1 MSSRR
6 SKSLSKPLP
15 ESMTLII
22 DKSDNYS
29 HLENYFYINSSNLLK
44 IKNLSNEQFSIVTIK
59 NTKVELI
66 TPLFLT
72 NLFAKMKIKGKGEII
87 ISEPISVMQSYE
99 AKTIIANLKIGGFD
113 EIKINDS
120 FFFDEKYKKKIPT
133 LSVNFIRPE
142 KRGNLQEETYKKY
155 ENKINKQS
163 EKDKGIKRKSI
174 NQNMKNS
181 SSNKRIN
188 TQNESSKNLNIPR
201 SGKRLSTQSI
211 SPNKLDNVPA
221 NRRLSRPIEDTN
233 VNKNNISRGNVR
245 RSTESNVN
253 DRSSKYSRRK

>member
-44 IKNLSNEQFSIVTIK
+44 IKNLSNEQFSTVTIK
-59 NTKVELI
+59 NTQVELI

-99 AKTIIANLKIGGFD
+99 AKIIIANLKIGGFD
-113 EIKINDS
+113 EIKLNES
-120 FFFDEKYKKKIPT
+120 LFFDERVNKKIPT
-133 LSVNFIRPE
+133 LSVTFIRSE
-142 KRGNLQEETYKKY
+142 KRGNLQEEIYKKN
-155 ENKINKQS
+155 ENRINNT
-163 EKDKGIKRKSI
+163 GG
-174 NQNMKNS
+174 
-181 SSNKRIN
+181 NKRRSN
-188 TQNESSKNLNIPR
+188 TQNKNNNNISNRKINDSSIQNGKKLNN
-201 SGKRLSTQSI
+201 QNI
-211 SPNKLDNVPA
+211 SPSKLVPS
-221 NRRLSRPIEDTN
+221 NRKFSKPIED
-233 VNKNNISRGNVR
+233 NNNNASRGNIR
-245 RSTESNVN
+245 RNNQNNVN

>member
-99 AKTIIANLKIGGFD
+99 AKIIIANLKIGGFE
-113 EIKINDS
+113 EIKLNES
-120 FFFDEKYKKKIPT
+120 LFFDERVNKKIPT
-133 LSVNFIRPE
+133 LSVTFIRSE
-142 KRGNLQEETYKKY
+142 KRGNLQEEIYKKN
-155 ENKINKQS
+155 ENRINNT
-163 EKDKGIKRKSI
+163 GG
-174 NQNMKNS
+174 
-181 SSNKRIN
+181 NKRRSN
-188 TQNESSKNLNIPR
+188 TQNKNNNNISNRKINDSSIQN
-201 SGKRLSTQSI
+201 GKKVNNQNI
-211 SPNKLDNVPA
+211 SPSKLVPA
-221 NRRLSRPIEDTN
+221 NRKFSKPIED
-233 VNKNNISRGNVR
+233 NNNNASRGNIR
-245 RSTESNVN
+245 KNNQNNVN

>member
-29 HLENYFYINSSNLLK
+29 HFENYFYINSSNLLK
-44 IKNLSNEQFSIVTIK
+44 IKNLSNEQFSTVTIK
-59 NTKVELI
+59 NTQVELI

-99 AKTIIANLKIGGFD
+99 AKIIIANLKIGGFD
-113 EIKINDS
+113 EIKLNES
-120 FFFDEKYKKKIPT
+120 LFFDERVNKKIPT
-133 LSVNFIRPE
+133 LSVTFIRSE
-142 KRGNLQEETYKKY
+142 KRGNLQEEIYKKN
-155 ENKINKQS
+155 ENRINNT
-163 EKDKGIKRKSI
+163 GG
-174 NQNMKNS
+174 
-181 SSNKRIN
+181 NKRRSN
-188 TQNESSKNLNIPR
+188 TQNKNNNNISNRKINDSSIQNGKKLNN
-201 SGKRLSTQSI
+201 QNI
-211 SPNKLDNVPA
+211 SPSKLIPA
-221 NRRLSRPIEDTN
+221 NRKFNKPIED
-233 VNKNNISRGNVR
+233 NNNNASRGNSR
-245 RSTESNVN
+245 RNNQNNVN

>member
-44 IKNLSNEQFSIVTIK
+44 IKNLSNEQFSTVTIK

-99 AKTIIANLKIGGFD
+99 AKIIIANLKIGGFD
-113 EIKINDS
+113 EIKLNES
-120 FFFDEKYKKKIPT
+120 LFFDERVNKKIPT
-133 LSVNFIRPE
+133 LSVTFIRSE
-142 KRGNLQEETYKKY
+142 KRGNLQEEIYKKN
-155 ENKINKQS
+155 ENRINNT
-163 EKDKGIKRKSI
+163 GG
-174 NQNMKNS
+174 
-181 SSNKRIN
+181 NKRRSN
-188 TQNESSKNLNIPR
+188 TQNKNNNNISNRKINESSIPN
-201 SGKRLSTQSI
+201 GKKVNNQNI
-211 SPNKLDNVPA
+211 SPSKLVPA
-221 NRRLSRPIEDTN
+221 NRKFSKPIED
-233 VNKNNISRGNVR
+233 NNNNASRGNIR
-245 RSTESNVN
+245 KNNQNNVN

>member
-44 IKNLSNEQFSIVTIK
+44 IKNLSNEQFSTVTIK

-99 AKTIIANLKIGGFD
+99 AKIIIANLKIGGFD
-113 EIKINDS
+113 EIKLNES
-120 FFFDEKYKKKIPT
+120 LFFDERVNKKIPT
-133 LSVNFIRPE
+133 LSVTFIRSE
-142 KRGNLQEETYKKY
+142 KRGNLQEEIYKKN
-155 ENKINKQS
+155 ENRINNT
-163 EKDKGIKRKSI
+163 GG
-174 NQNMKNS
+174 
-181 SSNKRIN
+181 NKRRSN
-188 TQNESSKNLNIPR
+188 TQNKNNNNISNRKINDSSIQNGKKLNN
-201 SGKRLSTQSI
+201 QNI
-211 SPNKLDNVPA
+211 SPSKLVPA
-221 NRRLSRPIEDTN
+221 NRKFSKPIED
-233 VNKNNISRGNVR
+233 NNNNASRGNIR
-245 RSTESNVN
+245 RNNQNNVN

>member
-44 IKNLSNEQFSIVTIK
+44 IKNLSNEQFSTVTIK

-99 AKTIIANLKIGGFD
+99 AKIIIANLKIGGFD
-113 EIKINDS
+113 EIKLNES
-120 FFFDEKYKKKIPT
+120 LFFDERVNKKIPT
-133 LSVNFIRPE
+133 LSVTFIRSE
-142 KRGNLQEETYKKY
+142 KRGNLQEEIYKKN
-155 ENKINKQS
+155 ENRINNT
-163 EKDKGIKRKSI
+163 GG
-174 NQNMKNS
+174 
-181 SSNKRIN
+181 NKRRSN
-188 TQNESSKNLNIPR
+188 TQNKNNNNISNRKINDSSIQNGKKLNN
-201 SGKRLSTQSI
+201 QNI
-211 SPNKLDNVPA
+211 SPSKLVPA
-221 NRRLSRPIEDTN
+221 NRKFSKPIED
-233 VNKNNISRGNVR
+233 NNNNASRGNIR
-245 RSTESNVN
+245 KNNQNNVN

>member
-44 IKNLSNEQFSIVTIK
+44 IKNLSNEQFSTVTIK

-87 ISEPISVMQSYE
+87 ISEPISVMQSHE
-99 AKTIIANLKIGGFD
+99 AKIIIANLKIGGFE
-113 EIKINDS
+113 EIKLNES
-120 FFFDEKYKKKIPT
+120 LFFDERVNKKIPT
-133 LSVNFIRPE
+133 LSVTFIRSE
-142 KRGNLQEETYKKY
+142 KRGNLQEEIYKKN
-155 ENKINKQS
+155 ENRINNT
-163 EKDKGIKRKSI
+163 GG
-174 NQNMKNS
+174 
-181 SSNKRIN
+181 NKRRSN
-188 TQNESSKNLNIPR
+188 TQNKNNNNISNRKINDSSIQNGKKLNN
-201 SGKRLSTQSI
+201 QNI
-211 SPNKLDNVPA
+211 SPSKLVPA
-221 NRRLSRPIEDTN
+221 NRKFSKPIED
-233 VNKNNISRGNVR
+233 NNNNASRGNIR
-245 RSTESNVN
+245 RNNQNNVN

>member
-99 AKTIIANLKIGGFD
+99 AKIIIANLKIGGFD
-113 EIKINDS
+113 EIKLNES
-120 FFFDEKYKKKIPT
+120 LFFDERVNKKIPT
-133 LSVNFIRPE
+133 LSVTFIRSE
-142 KRGNLQEETYKKY
+142 KRGNLQEEIYKKN
-155 ENKINKQS
+155 ENRINNT
-163 EKDKGIKRKSI
+163 GG
-174 NQNMKNS
+174 
-181 SSNKRIN
+181 NKRRSN
-188 TQNESSKNLNIPR
+188 TQNKNNNNISNRKINESSIQN
-201 SGKRLSTQSI
+201 GKKVNNQNI
-211 SPNKLDNVPA
+211 SPSKLVPA
-221 NRRLSRPIEDTN
+221 NRKFSKPIED
-233 VNKNNISRGNVR
+233 NNNNASRGNIR
-245 RSTESNVN
+245 KNNQNNVN

>member
-99 AKTIIANLKIGGFD
+99 AKIIIANLKIGGFE
-113 EIKINDS
+113 EIKLNES
-120 FFFDEKYKKKIPT
+120 LFFDERVNKKIPT
-133 LSVNFIRPE
+133 LSVTFIRSE
-142 KRGNLQEETYKKY
+142 KRGNLQEEIYKKN
-155 ENKINKQS
+155 ENRINNT
-163 EKDKGIKRKSI
+163 GG
-174 NQNMKNS
+174 
-181 SSNKRIN
+181 NKRRSN
-188 TQNESSKNLNIPR
+188 TQNKNNNNISNRKINDSSIQN
-201 SGKRLSTQSI
+201 GKKVNNQNI
-211 SPNKLDNVPA
+211 SPSKLVPA
-221 NRRLSRPIEDTN
+221 NRKFSKPIE
-233 VNKNNISRGNVR
+233 NNNNNASRGNIR
-245 RSTESNVN
+245 KNNQNNVN

>member
-44 IKNLSNEQFSIVTIK
+44 IKNLSNEQFSTVTIK

-99 AKTIIANLKIGGFD
+99 AKIIIANLKIGGFE
-113 EIKINDS
+113 EIKLNES
-120 FFFDEKYKKKIPT
+120 LFFDERVNKKIPT
-133 LSVNFIRPE
+133 LSVTFIRSE
-142 KRGNLQEETYKKY
+142 KRGNLQEEIYKKN
-155 ENKINKQS
+155 ENRINNT
-163 EKDKGIKRKSI
+163 GG
-174 NQNMKNS
+174 
-181 SSNKRIN
+181 NKRRSN
-188 TQNESSKNLNIPR
+188 TQNKNNNNISNRKINDSSIQN
-201 SGKRLSTQSI
+201 GKKVNNQNI
-211 SPNKLDNVPA
+211 SPSKLVPA
-221 NRRLSRPIEDTN
+221 NRKFSKPIE
-233 VNKNNISRGNVR
+233 NNNNNASRGNIR
-245 RSTESNVN
+245 KNNQNNVN
-253 DRSSKYSRRK
+253 ERSSKYSRRK

>member
-44 IKNLSNEQFSIVTIK
+44 IKNLSNEQFSTVTIK
-59 NTKVELI
+59 NTQVELI

-87 ISEPISVMQSYE
+87 ISEPISVMQSHE
-99 AKTIIANLKIGGFD
+99 AKIIIANLKIGGFD
-113 EIKINDS
+113 EIKLNES
-120 FFFDEKYKKKIPT
+120 LFFDERVNKKIPT
-133 LSVNFIRPE
+133 LSVTFIRSE
-142 KRGNLQEETYKKY
+142 KRGNLQEEIYKKN
-155 ENKINKQS
+155 ENRINNT
-163 EKDKGIKRKSI
+163 GG
-174 NQNMKNS
+174 
-181 SSNKRIN
+181 NKRRSN
-188 TQNESSKNLNIPR
+188 TQNKNNNNISNRKINDSSIQNGKKLNN
-201 SGKRLSTQSI
+201 QNI
-211 SPNKLDNVPA
+211 SPSKLVPA
-221 NRRLSRPIEDTN
+221 NRKFSKPIED
-233 VNKNNISRGNVR
+233 NNNNASRGNIR
-245 RSTESNVN
+245 RNNQNNVN

>member
-6 SKSLSKPLP
+6 SKSLSKPFP

-44 IKNLSNEQFSIVTIK
+44 IKNLSNEQFSTVTIK
-59 NTKVELI
+59 NTQVELI

-99 AKTIIANLKIGGFD
+99 AKIIIANLKIGGFD
-113 EIKINDS
+113 EIKLNES
-120 FFFDEKYKKKIPT
+120 LFFDERVNKKIPT
-133 LSVNFIRPE
+133 LSVTFIRSE
-142 KRGNLQEETYKKY
+142 KRGNLQEEIYKKN
-155 ENKINKQS
+155 ENRINNT
-163 EKDKGIKRKSI
+163 GG
-174 NQNMKNS
+174 
-181 SSNKRIN
+181 NKRRSN
-188 TQNESSKNLNIPR
+188 TQNKNNNNISNRKINDSSIQNGKKLNN
-201 SGKRLSTQSI
+201 QNI
-211 SPNKLDNVPA
+211 SPSKLIPA
-221 NRRLSRPIEDTN
+221 NRKFNKPIED
-233 VNKNNISRGNVR
+233 NNNNASRGNSR
-245 RSTESNVN
+245 RNNQNNVN

>member
-44 IKNLSNEQFSIVTIK
+44 IKNLSNEQFSTVTIK

-99 AKTIIANLKIGGFD
+99 AKIIIANLKIGGFE
-113 EIKINDS
+113 EIKLNES
-120 FFFDEKYKKKIPT
+120 LFFDERVNKKIPT
-133 LSVNFIRPE
+133 LSVTFIRSE
-142 KRGNLQEETYKKY
+142 KRGNLQEEIYKKN
-155 ENKINKQS
+155 ENRINNT
-163 EKDKGIKRKSI
+163 GG
-174 NQNMKNS
+174 
-181 SSNKRIN
+181 NKRRSN
-188 TQNESSKNLNIPR
+188 TQNKNNNNISNRKINDSSIQN
-201 SGKRLSTQSI
+201 GKKVNNQNI
-211 SPNKLDNVPA
+211 SPSKLVPA
-221 NRRLSRPIEDTN
+221 NRKFSKPIE
-233 VNKNNISRGNVR
+233 NNNNNASRGNIR
-245 RSTESNVN
+245 KNNQNNVN

>member
-29 HLENYFYINSSNLLK
+29 HLENYFYINSTNLLK
-44 IKNLSNEQFSIVTIK
+44 IKNLSNEQFSTVTIK

-99 AKTIIANLKIGGFD
+99 AKIIIANLKIGGFD
-113 EIKINDS
+113 EIKLNES
-120 FFFDEKYKKKIPT
+120 LFFDERVNKKIPT
-133 LSVNFIRPE
+133 LSVTFIRSE
-142 KRGNLQEETYKKY
+142 KRGNLQEEIYKKN
-155 ENKINKQS
+155 ENRINNT
-163 EKDKGIKRKSI
+163 GG
-174 NQNMKNS
+174 
-181 SSNKRIN
+181 NKRRSN
-188 TQNESSKNLNIPR
+188 TQNKNNNNISNRKINDSSIQNGKKLNN
-201 SGKRLSTQSI
+201 QNI
-211 SPNKLDNVPA
+211 SPSKLVPA
-221 NRRLSRPIEDTN
+221 NRKFSKPIED
-233 VNKNNISRGNVR
+233 NNNNASRGNIR
-245 RSTESNVN
+245 RNNQNNVN

>member
-44 IKNLSNEQFSIVTIK
+44 IKNLSNEQFSTVTIK
-59 NTKVELI
+59 NTQVELI

-87 ISEPISVMQSYE
+87 ISEPISVMQSHE
-99 AKTIIANLKIGGFD
+99 AKIIIANLKIGGFD
-113 EIKINDS
+113 EIKLNES
-120 FFFDEKYKKKIPT
+120 LFFDERVNKKIPT
-133 LSVNFIRPE
+133 LSVTFIRSE
-142 KRGNLQEETYKKY
+142 KRGNLQEEIYKKN
-155 ENKINKQS
+155 ENRINNT
-163 EKDKGIKRKSI
+163 GG
-174 NQNMKNS
+174 
-181 SSNKRIN
+181 NKRRSN
-188 TQNESSKNLNIPR
+188 TQNKNNNNISNRKINDSSIQNGKKLNN
-201 SGKRLSTQSI
+201 QNI
-211 SPNKLDNVPA
+211 SPSKLIPA
-221 NRRLSRPIEDTN
+221 NRKFSKPIED
-233 VNKNNISRGNVR
+233 NNNNASRGNIR
-245 RSTESNVN
+245 RNNQNNVN

>member
-44 IKNLSNEQFSIVTIK
+44 IKNLSNEQFSTVTIK

-87 ISEPISVMQSYE
+87 ISEPISVMQSHE
-99 AKTIIANLKIGGFD
+99 AKIIIANLKIGGFD
-113 EIKINDS
+113 EIKLNES
-120 FFFDEKYKKKIPT
+120 LFFDERVNKKIPT
-133 LSVNFIRPE
+133 LSVTFIRSE
-142 KRGNLQEETYKKY
+142 KRGNLQEEIYKKN
-155 ENKINKQS
+155 ENRINNT
-163 EKDKGIKRKSI
+163 GG
-174 NQNMKNS
+174 
-181 SSNKRIN
+181 NKRRSN
-188 TQNESSKNLNIPR
+188 TQNKNNNNISNRKINDSSIQNGKKLNN
-201 SGKRLSTQSI
+201 QNI
-211 SPNKLDNVPA
+211 SPSKLVPA
-221 NRRLSRPIEDTN
+221 NRKFSKPIED
-233 VNKNNISRGNVR
+233 NNNNASRGNIR
-245 RSTESNVN
+245 RNNQNNVN

>member
-44 IKNLSNEQFSIVTIK
+44 IKNLSNEQFSTVTIK
-59 NTKVELI
+59 NTQVELI

-99 AKTIIANLKIGGFD
+99 AKIIIANLKIGGFD
-113 EIKINDS
+113 EIKLNES
-120 FFFDEKYKKKIPT
+120 LFFDERVNKKIPT
-133 LSVNFIRPE
+133 LSVTFIRSE
-142 KRGNLQEETYKKY
+142 KRGNLQEEIYKKN
-155 ENKINKQS
+155 ENRINNT
-163 EKDKGIKRKSI
+163 GG
-174 NQNMKNS
+174 
-181 SSNKRIN
+181 NKRRSN
-188 TQNESSKNLNIPR
+188 TQNKNNNNISNRKINDSSIQNGKKLNN
-201 SGKRLSTQSI
+201 QNI
-211 SPNKLDNVPA
+211 SPSKLVPA
-221 NRRLSRPIEDTN
+221 NRKFSKPIED
-233 VNKNNISRGNVR
+233 NNNNASRGNIR
-245 RSTESNVN
+245 RNNQNNVN

>member
-6 SKSLSKPLP
+6 SKSLSKPFP

-44 IKNLSNEQFSIVTIK
+44 IKNLSNEQFSTVTIK

-99 AKTIIANLKIGGFD
+99 AKIIIANLKIGGFD
-113 EIKINDS
+113 EIKLNES
-120 FFFDEKYKKKIPT
+120 LFFDERVNKKIPT
-133 LSVNFIRPE
+133 LSVTFIRSE
-142 KRGNLQEETYKKY
+142 KRGNLQEEIYKKN
-155 ENKINKQS
+155 ENRINNT
-163 EKDKGIKRKSI
+163 GG
-174 NQNMKNS
+174 
-181 SSNKRIN
+181 NKRRSN
-188 TQNESSKNLNIPR
+188 TQNKNNNNISNRKINDSSIQNGKKLNN
-201 SGKRLSTQSI
+201 QNI
-211 SPNKLDNVPA
+211 SPSKLVPA
-221 NRRLSRPIEDTN
+221 NRKFSKTIED
-233 VNKNNISRGNVR
+233 NNNNASRGNIR
-245 RSTESNVN
+245 RNNQNNVN

>member
-44 IKNLSNEQFSIVTIK
+44 IKNLSNEQFSTVTIK

-99 AKTIIANLKIGGFD
+99 AKIIIANLKIGGFE
-113 EIKINDS
+113 EIKLNES
-120 FFFDEKYKKKIPT
+120 LFFDERVNKKIPT
-133 LSVNFIRPE
+133 LSVTFIRSE
-142 KRGNLQEETYKKY
+142 KRGNLQEEIYKKN
-155 ENKINKQS
+155 ENRINNT
-163 EKDKGIKRKSI
+163 GG
-174 NQNMKNS
+174 
-181 SSNKRIN
+181 NKRRSN
-188 TQNESSKNLNIPR
+188 TQNKNNNNISNRKINDSSIQN
-201 SGKRLSTQSI
+201 GKKVNNQNI
-211 SPNKLDNVPA
+211 SPSKLVPA
-221 NRRLSRPIEDTN
+221 NRKFSKPIED
-233 VNKNNISRGNVR
+233 NNNNASRGNIR
-245 RSTESNVN
+245 KNNQNNVN

>member
-44 IKNLSNEQFSIVTIK
+44 IKNLSNEQFSTVTIK

-99 AKTIIANLKIGGFD
+99 AKIIIANLKIGGFD
-113 EIKINDS
+113 EIKLNES
-120 FFFDEKYKKKIPT
+120 LFFDERVNKKIPT
-133 LSVNFIRPE
+133 LSVTFIRSE
-142 KRGNLQEETYKKY
+142 KRGNLQEEIYKKN
-155 ENKINKQS
+155 ENRINNT
-163 EKDKGIKRKSI
+163 GG
-174 NQNMKNS
+174 
-181 SSNKRIN
+181 NKRRSN
-188 TQNESSKNLNIPR
+188 TQNKNNNNISNRKINESSIQN
-201 SGKRLSTQSI
+201 GKKVNNQNI
-211 SPNKLDNVPA
+211 SPSKLVPA
-221 NRRLSRPIEDTN
+221 NRKFSKPIED
-233 VNKNNISRGNVR
+233 NNNNASRGNIR
-245 RSTESNVN
+245 KNNQNNVN

>member
-44 IKNLSNEQFSIVTIK
+44 IKNLSNEQFSTVTIK

-99 AKTIIANLKIGGFD
+99 AKIIIANLKIGGFD
-113 EIKINDS
+113 EIKLNES
-120 FFFDEKYKKKIPT
+120 LFFDEIKLNESLFFDDRVNKKIPT
-133 LSVNFIRPE
+133 LSVTFIRSE
-142 KRGNLQEETYKKY
+142 KRGNLQEEIYKKN
-155 ENKINKQS
+155 ENRINNT
-163 EKDKGIKRKSI
+163 GG
-174 NQNMKNS
+174 
-181 SSNKRIN
+181 NKRRSN
-188 TQNESSKNLNIPR
+188 TQNKNNNNISNRKINDSSIQNGKKLNN
-201 SGKRLSTQSI
+201 QNI
-211 SPNKLDNVPA
+211 SPSKLVPA
-221 NRRLSRPIEDTN
+221 NRKFSKPIED
-233 VNKNNISRGNVR
+233 NNNNASRGNIR
-245 RSTESNVN
+245 RNNQNNVN

>member
-99 AKTIIANLKIGGFD
+99 AKIIIANLKIGGFD
-113 EIKINDS
+113 EIKLNES
-120 FFFDEKYKKKIPT
+120 LFFDERVNKKIPT
-133 LSVNFIRPE
+133 LSVTFIRSE
-142 KRGNLQEETYKKY
+142 KRGNLQEEIYKKN
-155 ENKINKQS
+155 ENRINNT
-163 EKDKGIKRKSI
+163 GG
-174 NQNMKNS
+174 
-181 SSNKRIN
+181 NKRRSN
-188 TQNESSKNLNIPR
+188 TQNKNNNNISNRKINDSSIQN
-201 SGKRLSTQSI
+201 GKKVNNQNI
-211 SPNKLDNVPA
+211 SPSKLVPA
-221 NRRLSRPIEDTN
+221 NRKFSKPIE
-233 VNKNNISRGNVR
+233 NNNNNASRGNIR
-245 RSTESNVN
+245 KNNQNNVN

>member
-6 SKSLSKPLP
+6 SKSLSKPFP

-44 IKNLSNEQFSIVTIK
+44 IKNLSNEQFSTVTIK
-59 NTKVELI
+59 NTQVELI

-99 AKTIIANLKIGGFD
+99 AKIIIANLKIGGFD
-113 EIKINDS
+113 EIKLNECL
-120 FFFDEKYKKKIPT
+120 FFDERVNKKIPT
-133 LSVNFIRPE
+133 LSVTFIRSE
-142 KRGNLQEETYKKY
+142 KRGNLQEEIYKKN
-155 ENKINKQS
+155 ENRNNNT
-163 EKDKGIKRKSI
+163 GG
-174 NQNMKNS
+174 
-181 SSNKRIN
+181 NKRRSN
-188 TQNESSKNLNIPR
+188 TQNKNNNNISNRKINDSSIQNGKKLNN
-201 SGKRLSTQSI
+201 QNI
-211 SPNKLDNVPA
+211 SPSKLVPA
-221 NRRLSRPIEDTN
+221 NRKFSKPIED
-233 VNKNNISRGNVR
+233 NNNNASRGNIR
-245 RSTESNVN
+245 RNNQNNVN

>member
-44 IKNLSNEQFSIVTIK
+44 IKNLSNEQFSTVTIK

-99 AKTIIANLKIGGFD
+99 AKIIIANLKIGGFD
-113 EIKINDS
+113 EIKLNES
-120 FFFDEKYKKKIPT
+120 LFFDERVNKKIPT
-133 LSVNFIRPE
+133 LSVTFIRSE
-142 KRGNLQEETYKKY
+142 KRGNLQEEIYKKN
-155 ENKINKQS
+155 ENRINNT
-163 EKDKGIKRKSI
+163 GG
-174 NQNMKNS
+174 
-181 SSNKRIN
+181 NKRRSN
-188 TQNESSKNLNIPR
+188 TQNKNNNNISNRKINDSSIQNGKKLNN
-201 SGKRLSTQSI
+201 QNI
-211 SPNKLDNVPA
+211 SPSKLVPA
-221 NRRLSRPIEDTN
+221 NRKFSKPIED
-233 VNKNNISRGNVR
+233 NNNNASRGNSR
-245 RSTESNVN
+245 RNNQNNVN

>member
-29 HLENYFYINSSNLLK
+29 HLENYFYINSTNLLK
-44 IKNLSNEQFSIVTIK
+44 IKNLSNEQFSTVTIK

-87 ISEPISVMQSYE
+87 ISEPISVMQSHE
-99 AKTIIANLKIGGFD
+99 AKIIIANLKIGGFD
-113 EIKINDS
+113 EIKLNES
-120 FFFDEKYKKKIPT
+120 LFFDERVNKKIPT
-133 LSVNFIRPE
+133 LSVTFIRSE
-142 KRGNLQEETYKKY
+142 KRGNLQEEIYKKN
-155 ENKINKQS
+155 ENRINNT
-163 EKDKGIKRKSI
+163 GG
-174 NQNMKNS
+174 
-181 SSNKRIN
+181 NKRRSN
-188 TQNESSKNLNIPR
+188 TQNKNNNNISNRKINDSSIQNGKKLNN
-201 SGKRLSTQSI
+201 QNI
-211 SPNKLDNVPA
+211 SPSKLVPA
-221 NRRLSRPIEDTN
+221 NRKFSKPIED
-233 VNKNNISRGNVR
+233 NNNNASRGNIR
-245 RSTESNVN
+245 RNNQNNVN

>member
-44 IKNLSNEQFSIVTIK
+44 IKNLSNEQFSTVTIK
-59 NTKVELI
+59 NTQVELI

-99 AKTIIANLKIGGFD
+99 AKIIIANLKIGGFD
-113 EIKINDS
+113 EIKLNES
-120 FFFDEKYKKKIPT
+120 LFFDERVNKKIPT
-133 LSVNFIRPE
+133 LSVTFIRSE
-142 KRGNLQEETYKKY
+142 KRGNLQEEIYKKN
-155 ENKINKQS
+155 ENRINNT
-163 EKDKGIKRKSI
+163 GG
-174 NQNMKNS
+174 
-181 SSNKRIN
+181 NKRRSN
-188 TQNESSKNLNIPR
+188 TQNKNNNNISNRKINDSSIQN
-201 SGKRLSTQSI
+201 GKKVNNQNI
-211 SPNKLDNVPA
+211 SPSKLVPA
-221 NRRLSRPIEDTN
+221 NRKFSKPIED
-233 VNKNNISRGNVR
+233 NNNNASRGNSR
-245 RSTESNVN
+245 RNNQNNVN

>member
-6 SKSLSKPLP
+6 SKSLSKPFP

-44 IKNLSNEQFSIVTIK
+44 IKNLSNEQFSTVTIK
-59 NTKVELI
+59 NTQVELI

-99 AKTIIANLKIGGFD
+99 AKIIIANLKIGGFD
-113 EIKINDS
+113 EIKLNES
-120 FFFDEKYKKKIPT
+120 LFFDERVNKKIPT
-133 LSVNFIRPE
+133 LSVTFIRSE
-142 KRGNLQEETYKKY
+142 KRGNLQEEIYKKN
-155 ENKINKQS
+155 ENRINNT
-163 EKDKGIKRKSI
+163 GG
-174 NQNMKNS
+174 
-181 SSNKRIN
+181 NKRRSN
-188 TQNESSKNLNIPR
+188 TQNKNNNNISNRKINDSSIQNGKKLNN
-201 SGKRLSTQSI
+201 QNI
-211 SPNKLDNVPA
+211 SPSKLVPA
-221 NRRLSRPIEDTN
+221 NRKFSKPIED
-233 VNKNNISRGNVR
+233 NNNNASRGNIR
-245 RSTESNVN
+245 RNNQNNVN

>member
-44 IKNLSNEQFSIVTIK
+44 IKNLSNEQFSTVTIK

-99 AKTIIANLKIGGFD
+99 AKIIIANLKIGGFD
-113 EIKINDS
+113 EIKLNES
-120 FFFDEKYKKKIPT
+120 LFFDERVNKKIPT
-133 LSVNFIRPE
+133 LSVTFIRSE
-142 KRGNLQEETYKKY
+142 KRGNLQEEIYKKN
-155 ENKINKQS
+155 ENRINNT
-163 EKDKGIKRKSI
+163 GG
-174 NQNMKNS
+174 
-181 SSNKRIN
+181 NKRRSN
-188 TQNESSKNLNIPR
+188 TQNKNNNNISNRKINDSSIQN
-201 SGKRLSTQSI
+201 GKKVNNQNI
-211 SPNKLDNVPA
+211 SPSKLVPA
-221 NRRLSRPIEDTN
+221 NRKFSKPIED
-233 VNKNNISRGNVR
+233 NNNNASRGNIR
-245 RSTESNVN
+245 KNNQNNVN

>member
-44 IKNLSNEQFSIVTIK
+44 IKNLSNEQFSTVTIK

-99 AKTIIANLKIGGFD
+99 AKIIIANLKIGGFE
-113 EIKINDS
+113 EIKLNES
-120 FFFDEKYKKKIPT
+120 LFFDERVNKKIPT
-133 LSVNFIRPE
+133 LSVTFIRSE
-142 KRGNLQEETYKKY
+142 KRGNLQEEIYKKN
-155 ENKINKQS
+155 ENRINNT
-163 EKDKGIKRKSI
+163 GG
-174 NQNMKNS
+174 
-181 SSNKRIN
+181 NKRRSN
-188 TQNESSKNLNIPR
+188 TQNKNNNNISNRKINESSIQN
-201 SGKRLSTQSI
+201 GKKVNNQNI
-211 SPNKLDNVPA
+211 SPSKLVPA
-221 NRRLSRPIEDTN
+221 NRKFSKPIED
-233 VNKNNISRGNVR
+233 NNNNASRGNIR
-245 RSTESNVN
+245 KNNQNNVN

>member
-44 IKNLSNEQFSIVTIK
+44 IKNLSNEQFSTVTIK

-99 AKTIIANLKIGGFD
+99 AKIIIANLKIGGFD
-113 EIKINDS
+113 EIKLNES
-120 FFFDEKYKKKIPT
+120 LFFDERVNKKIPT
-133 LSVNFIRPE
+133 LSVSFIRSE
-142 KRGNLQEETYKKY
+142 KRGNLQEEIYKKN
-155 ENKINKQS
+155 ENRINNT
-163 EKDKGIKRKSI
+163 GG
-174 NQNMKNS
+174 
-181 SSNKRIN
+181 NKRRSN
-188 TQNESSKNLNIPR
+188 TQNKNNNNISNRKINDSSIQNGKKLNN
-201 SGKRLSTQSI
+201 QNI
-211 SPNKLDNVPA
+211 SPSKLVPA
-221 NRRLSRPIEDTN
+221 NRKFSKPIED
-233 VNKNNISRGNVR
+233 NNNNASRGNIR
-245 RSTESNVN
+245 RNNQNNVN

>member
-29 HLENYFYINSSNLLK
+29 HLENYFYINSTNLLK
-44 IKNLSNEQFSIVTIK
+44 IKNLSNEQFSTVTIK

-87 ISEPISVMQSYE
+87 ISEPISVMQSHE
-99 AKTIIANLKIGGFD
+99 AKIIIANLKIGGFD
-113 EIKINDS
+113 EIKLNES
-120 FFFDEKYKKKIPT
+120 LFFDERVNKKIPT
-133 LSVNFIRPE
+133 LSVTFIRSE
-142 KRGNLQEETYKKY
+142 KRGNLQEEIYKKN
-155 ENKINKQS
+155 ENRINNT
-163 EKDKGIKRKSI
+163 GGNKRKS
-174 NQNMKNS
+174 
-181 SSNKRIN
+181 N
-188 TQNESSKNLNIPR
+188 TQNKNNNNISNRKINDSSIQNGKKLNN
-201 SGKRLSTQSI
+201 QNI
-211 SPNKLDNVPA
+211 SPSKLVPA
-221 NRRLSRPIEDTN
+221 NRKFSKPIED
-233 VNKNNISRGNVR
+233 NNNNASRGNIR
-245 RSTESNVN
+245 RNNQNNVN

>member
-44 IKNLSNEQFSIVTIK
+44 IKNLSNEQFSTVTIK

-99 AKTIIANLKIGGFD
+99 AKIIIANLKIGGFE
-113 EIKINDS
+113 EIKLNES
-120 FFFDEKYKKKIPT
+120 LFFDERVNKKIPT
-133 LSVNFIRPE
+133 LSVTFIRSE
-142 KRGNLQEETYKKY
+142 KRGNLQEEIYKKN
-155 ENKINKQS
+155 ENRINNT
-163 EKDKGIKRKSI
+163 GG
-174 NQNMKNS
+174 
-181 SSNKRIN
+181 NKRRSN
-188 TQNESSKNLNIPR
+188 TQNKNNNNISNRKINESSIPNR
-201 SGKRLSTQSI
+201 KKVNNQNI
-211 SPNKLDNVPA
+211 SPSKLVPA
-221 NRRLSRPIEDTN
+221 NRKFSKPIED
-233 VNKNNISRGNVR
+233 NNNNASRGNIR
-245 RSTESNVN
+245 KNNQNNVN
-253 DRSSKYSRRK
+253 ERSSKYSRRK

>member
-99 AKTIIANLKIGGFD
+99 AKIIIANLKIGGFD
-113 EIKINDS
+113 EIKLNES
-120 FFFDEKYKKKIPT
+120 LFFDERVNKKIPT
-133 LSVNFIRPE
+133 LSVTFIRSE
-142 KRGNLQEETYKKY
+142 KRGNLQEEIYKKN
-155 ENKINKQS
+155 ENRINNT
-163 EKDKGIKRKSI
+163 GG
-174 NQNMKNS
+174 
-181 SSNKRIN
+181 NKRRSN
-188 TQNESSKNLNIPR
+188 TQNKNNNNISNRKINESSIQN
-201 SGKRLSTQSI
+201 GKKVNNQNI
-211 SPNKLDNVPA
+211 SPSKLVPA
-221 NRRLSRPIEDTN
+221 NRKFSKPIE
-233 VNKNNISRGNVR
+233 NNNNNASRGNIR
-245 RSTESNVN
+245 KNNQNNVN

>member
-6 SKSLSKPLP
+6 SKSLSKPFP

-44 IKNLSNEQFSIVTIK
+44 IKNLSNEQFSTVTIK

-99 AKTIIANLKIGGFD
+99 AKIIIANLKIGGFD
-113 EIKINDS
+113 EIKLNES
-120 FFFDEKYKKKIPT
+120 LFFDERVNKKIPT
-133 LSVNFIRPE
+133 LSVTFIRSE
-142 KRGNLQEETYKKY
+142 KRGNLQEEIYKKN
-155 ENKINKQS
+155 ENRINNT
-163 EKDKGIKRKSI
+163 GG
-174 NQNMKNS
+174 
-181 SSNKRIN
+181 NKRRSN
-188 TQNESSKNLNIPR
+188 TQNKNNNNISNRKINDSSIQNGKKLNNQNI
-201 SGKRLSTQSI
+201 SQS
-211 SPNKLDNVPA
+211 KLIPA
-221 NRRLSRPIEDTN
+221 NRKFSKPIED
-233 VNKNNISRGNVR
+233 NNNNASRGNIR
-245 RSTESNVN
+245 RNNQNNVN

>member
-29 HLENYFYINSSNLLK
+29 HLENYFYINSTNLLK
-44 IKNLSNEQFSIVTIK
+44 IKNLSNEQFSTVTIK

-99 AKTIIANLKIGGFD
+99 AKIIIANLKIGGFD
-113 EIKINDS
+113 EIKLNES
-120 FFFDEKYKKKIPT
+120 LFFDERVNKKIPT
-133 LSVNFIRPE
+133 LSVTFIRSE
-142 KRGNLQEETYKKY
+142 KRGNLQEEIYKKN
-155 ENKINKQS
+155 ENRINNT
-163 EKDKGIKRKSI
+163 GG
-174 NQNMKNS
+174 
-181 SSNKRIN
+181 NKRRSN
-188 TQNESSKNLNIPR
+188 TQNKNNNNISNRKINDSSIQNGKKLNN
-201 SGKRLSTQSI
+201 QNI
-211 SPNKLDNVPA
+211 SPSKLIPA
-221 NRRLSRPIEDTN
+221 NRKFNKPIED
-233 VNKNNISRGNVR
+233 NNNNASRGNSR
-245 RSTESNVN
+245 RNNQNNVN